1 MIDTDTDTDTD
12 TFLLLQS
19 RHATVSVDA
28 MLEALQRTAVEKVCS
43 NTFVMC
49 VTLSRLLD
57 QKLVRKLLQLKHLLF
72 LVRDQCLGA
81 TGWVKMSV
89 YPL

>member
-1 MIDTDTDTDTD
+1 MIDTDTDTD

-49 VTLSRLLD
+49 VTLSCLLD
-57 QKLVRKLLQLKHLLF
+57 RKLLQLKHLLF

>member
-1 MIDTDTDTDTD
+1 MIDTDTD

-57 QKLVRKLLQLKHLLF
+57 RKLLQLKHLLF

>member
-1 MIDTDTDTDTD
+1 MIDTDTDTD

-57 QKLVRKLLQLKHLLF
+57 RKFLQLKHLLF

>member
-1 MIDTDTDTDTD
+1 MIDTD

-57 QKLVRKLLQLKHLLF
+57 RKLFQLKHLLF